1 MLGDDT
7 LAPPFLSSE
16 SLSVEEEEL
25 SDFDRLKK
33 KKKKSKT
40 DIGQRLWLY
49 SQWNALILCSQ
60 GVCFKNRM
68 GARGS

>member
-33 KKKKSKT
+33 KKKKQNRHRPK
-40 DIGQRLWLY
+40 IV
-49 SQWNALILCSQ
+49 A
-60 GVCFKNRM
+60 VFPVECFDTVLTR
-68 GARGS
+68 SLL

>member
-25 SDFDRLKK
+25 SDFDRLK